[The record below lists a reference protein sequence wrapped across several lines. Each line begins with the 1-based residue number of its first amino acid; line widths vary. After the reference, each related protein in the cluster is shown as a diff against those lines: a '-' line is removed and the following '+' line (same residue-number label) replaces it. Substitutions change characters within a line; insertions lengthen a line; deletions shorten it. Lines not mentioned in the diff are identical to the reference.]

1 MSHVNYTSAAA
12 SLVAVLSDEPPPQ
25 IPNQHE
31 IAETAVDVAL
41 PTPVKSKPNS
51 RKTRAESNKVK
62 IKTNAKLKNNNDT
75 VSDQEVVRQTKTRS
89 SRQQRAA
96 AVAATTA
103 IEATNSNIP
112 EIGTASYEL
121 YRTLTADEKD
131 FDGQNE
137 TSLVPPQADQTN
149 LVQQSTEVDAHLVP
163 SHSELQPNAEDASVN
178 LSVVPKKRGARGK
191 AKTVNNTQVPAAAV
205 KEEPIP
211 KKIRGRRNQVVEPI
225 PVDEESG
232 RRRITAAAKKHYIET
247 EETPALPVIA
257 EVPTELQPIENPVPA
272 IEVVPEV
279 LQQKRRGRKGKK
291 AIETPVE
298 VVVPPPPTRSVR
310 ATRHNTNGNMMQV
323 SRCRRIK
330 ENE

>member
-1 MSHVNYTSAAA
+1 M
-12 SLVAVLSDEPPPQ
+12 VAVLSDEPLPQ

-31 IAETAVDVAL
+31 TAVTAVDL

-51 RKTRAESNKVK
+51 RKTKAEPNKLK
-62 IKTNAKLKNNNDT
+62 IKTNAKLKNNNDN
-75 VSDQEVVRQTKTRS
+75 VSDQEVVKQTKTRS

-96 AVAATTA
+96 AAAATTA

-112 EIGTASYEL
+112 EIGTANYEL
-121 YRTLTADEKD
+121 YRTLTAEEKD
-131 FDGQNE
+131 FDGQND
-137 TSLVPPQADQTN
+137 TTLVPPVADHSN
-149 LVQQSTEVDAHLVP
+149 LAQQSTEVDAHLV
-163 SHSELQPNAEDASVN
+163 SLHSELQQNAENTSVN

-191 AKTVNNTQVPAAAV
+191 AKTVNNTQVPAAV

-225 PVDEESG
+225 PVEEESG

-247 EETPALPVIA
+247 EETLALPVIA
-257 EVPTELQPIENPVPA
+257 EVSTEQQPIENPVPA

-291 AIETPVE
+291 AIEAPAE
-298 VVVPPPPTRSVR
+298 VVVPPPTTRSVR

-323 SRCRRIK
+323 SRCQRIE